1 MVVLADPAPTS
12 VQDHDGISVRQG
24 GPAIPGVSYE
34 PVSCKVSL
42 VGVKGVHH
50 LLYVVA
56 CISVNPLF

>member
-12 VQDHDGISVRQG
+12 VKDREGLSVRQG

-34 PVSCKVSL
+34 PVSRKVSL
-42 VGVKGVHH
+42 VGVHH